1 MSETP
6 KDVPEGGVPEGGV
19 PDEFVPD
26 ELVLAGEFDAPS
38 RDDWASAVDGVLRKS
53 RRIGEDA
60 PLGAGVEKLAWDT
73 PDGIHVQ
80 PLYAAE
86 DVEGLPA
93 TGVPGLAP
101 YVRGDRAAGHVPDG
115 WDVRQH
121 HALADPEA
129 AKLSIMADL
138 ECGVSSIWLGLG
150 PNGAPVSSLAT
161 ILDEVLLDLAP
172 VVLDAGPEAEQAAEA
187 FLDLA
192 GRKGIAGD
200 ALLGTLGLD
209 PIGLRTRTGSGP
221 DVASVVPLAT
231 RVAND
236 FAHVRAI
243 VVDATPVHEAGGSDA
258 QELGFSLAA
267 GVEYLRALIA
277 GDSAQQAD
285 LDVPTAAR
293 LLEFR
298 YAATTEQFPTIAKL
312 RAARRLWSRVLE
324 ASGADGPGQVQHAV
338 VAPTLLTRRDPWVNI
353 LRGTVSGFAA
363 GVGGADAVTVP
374 PFDSAIGQSEA
385 FSRRVARNTQSL
397 LIEESHLA
405 RVIDPAGGS
414 WYVEHLTDDL
424 AQAAWAFFQEIE
436 GAGGAVAALDS
447 GLVAEKVAEVRAIR
461 EKGIATRKVPL
472 TGVSEFPNLDEKPVE
487 RTPLPAPVER
497 GGLPLYRPAEA
508 YEAYRDRSDAVLA
521 EKGARPQA
529 FLATL
534 GPLAAYTARAGFAR
548 NLLQAGGIA
557 GPEAGPTEAAD
568 EVVKAFAESGSPVAV
583 LCSTDALY
591 AERAEATAAALREAG
606 ARTVL
611 LAGKGSYAGVDGYL
625 YAGCDALA
633 VIGDVYAA
641 LDPAVD
647 PAVDPAP
654 EGEK

>member
-1 MSETP
+1 MSTTHEDP
-6 KDVPEGGVPEGGV
+6 PVPEGGV
-19 PDEFVPD
+19 PDELVPD
-26 ELVLAGEFDAPS
+26 ELVLAGEFDTPS
-38 RDDWASAVDGVLRKS
+38 RDEWTAAVDGVLRKS
-53 RRIGEDA
+53 RRITDDA
-60 PLGAGVEKLAWDT
+60 PLGAGVEKLAWTT
-73 PDGIHVQ
+73 PDGIRVQ

-93 TGVPGLAP
+93 TGVPGSAP
-101 YVRGDRAAGHVPDG
+101 YVRGDLAAGNVPGG
-115 WDVRQH
+115 WDVRQQ

-150 PNGAPVSSLAT
+150 PNGAPVSSLAA

-172 VVLDAGPEAEQAAEA
+172 VVLDAGPEAEAAAEA
-187 FLDLA
+187 FLALA
-192 GRKGIAGD
+192 ADKGVAGD

-209 PIGLRTRTGSGP
+209 PIGLRARTGSGAP
-221 DVASVVPLAT
+221 VDSVVPLAT
-231 RVAND
+231 RVAKD
-236 FAHVRAI
+236 FPHVKAV

-267 GVEYLRALIA
+267 GVAYLRALTA
-277 GDSAQQAD
+277 GEV
-285 LDVPTAAR
+285 DVPTAAR

-298 YAATTEQFPTIAKL
+298 YAATGEQFPTIAKL

-324 ASGADGPGQVQHAV
+324 ASGADGPGQAQHAV
-338 VAPTLLTRRDPWVNI
+338 VSPTMLTRRDPWVNM

-374 PFDSAIGQSEA
+374 PFDSALGQSEP
-385 FSRRVARNTQSL
+385 FSRRIARNTQTL

-461 EKGIATRKVPL
+461 EKGVATRKTPL
-472 TGVSEFPNLDEKPVE
+472 TGVSEFPDLDEKPVE

-508 YEAYRDRSDAVLA
+508 YEAYRDLSDALLA
-521 EKGARPQA
+521 EKGERPQA

-557 GPEAGPTEAAD
+557 GPEAGPTESAEDVA
-568 EVVKAFAESGSPVAV
+568 KAFEGSGTPVAV
-583 LCSTDALY
+583 ICSTDKLY
-591 AERAEATAAALREAG
+591 DERAEATAAALREAG
-606 ARTVL
+606 AAYVL
-611 LAGKGSYAGVDGYL
+611 LAGRPKEPVPGVDGYL
-625 YAGCDALA
+625 FAGCDALA
-633 VIGDVYAA
+633 VIGDVYGA
-641 LDPAVD
+641 L
-647 PAVDPAP
+647 